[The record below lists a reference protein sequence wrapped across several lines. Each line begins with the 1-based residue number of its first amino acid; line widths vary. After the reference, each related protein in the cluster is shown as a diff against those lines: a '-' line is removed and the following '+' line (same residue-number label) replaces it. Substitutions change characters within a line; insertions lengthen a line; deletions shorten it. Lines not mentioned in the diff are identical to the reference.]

1 MTLTTVKEVWQYSFL
16 FYSLAF
22 LLNAKNLPNTSNFA
36 QNYLLNKEFS
46 ISIIFWTL
54 LGVWI
59 TGWNTVSCIWYITS
73 LREIVYVYTFW
84 TFLFSLLKPSF
95 VNTSLVV
102 IKCWRDFL
110 VYLPNWKFKAER
122 VKQLLTGIYWDSKL
136 CELYIWFTAKYQSVL
151 LQDAV
156 GMEIFAYYT

>member
-59 TGWNTVSCIWYITS
+59 TG
-73 LREIVYVYTFW
+73 
-84 TFLFSLLKPSF
+84 
-95 VNTSLVV
+95 
-102 IKCWRDFL
+102 
-110 VYLPNWKFKAER
+110 
-122 VKQLLTGIYWDSKL
+122 
-136 CELYIWFTAKYQSVL
+136 
-151 LQDAV
+151 
-156 GMEIFAYYT
+156 